1 MRDTNTATSESHR
14 LTLGPVEK
22 SLMSILLIAVVGVPA
37 YLWQRA
43 EAAADK
49 QREVLASVDTRTQVM
64 AQQMSMLTAQL
75 ADLPAINQRVSR
87 LEVQS
92 ERNRQD
98 IAELRSMRGLK

>member
-49 QREVLASVDTRTQVM
+49 QREVLALVADNRTSKEIASLLGISESAV
-64 AQQMSMLTAQL
+64 
-75 ADLPAINQRVSR
+75 NQRIG
-87 LEVQS
+87 EGCKACH
-92 ERNRQD
+92 QD
-98 IAELRSMRGLK
+98 FR